1 MKTNLSQKTPEELYY
16 LSKIANELFAYYDN
30 QAKANEGLY
39 NTEFKEKESRAAK
52 IKCNYYLKCREQILA
67 QMESIINET
76 FS

>member
-1 MKTNLSQKTPEELYY
+1 MKTKLSQKTPEELYY
-16 LSKIANELFAYYDN
+16 LSKIVNELFAYYDN
-30 QAKANEGLY
+30 QAKANEGKY
-39 NTEFKEKESRAAK
+39 DTEFQEEEHKKAK